1 MVNDEMQYFKGTS
14 NAGLSTRNWKSAVHC
29 TLSSANEVFLC
40 KMTMNILLSYCHSLI
55 LKRNL
60 LLSIKVHRL
69 LRYLFLNKSYKR
81 ICIPEMNILGIDE
94 YDIEINS
101 THKNFGMA
109 TYVLETLNLSN
120 NIF

>member
-1 MVNDEMQYFKGTS
+1 
-14 NAGLSTRNWKSAVHC
+14 
-29 TLSSANEVFLC
+29 
-40 KMTMNILLSYCHSLI
+40 
-55 LKRNL
+55 
-60 LLSIKVHRL
+60 
-69 LRYLFLNKSYKR
+69 
-81 ICIPEMNILGIDE
+81 MNILGIDE